1 MKKFLVLYRM
11 DMAKMKELMATMTP
25 EDQKKDMAEW
35 GEWMKANMASFADGG
50 APVGKNMEV
59 SASGS
64 VQKSNDVGGYSIL
77 QAETIEEAAKIIA
90 TGPHVKMPGAT
101 TDVME
106 IVAMPGM

>member
-1 MKKFLVLYRM
+1 M
-11 DMAKMKELMATMTP
+11 DMAQMKEAMATMSA
-25 EDQKKDMAEW
+25 EDKKKDMAEW
-35 GEWMKANMASFADGG
+35 GVWMKANMASFVDGG

-59 SASGS
+59 SAGGS
-64 VQKSNDVGGYSIL
+64 MQKSNDVGGYAIV
-77 QAETIEEAAKIIA
+77 QAETIEAAAKIIA